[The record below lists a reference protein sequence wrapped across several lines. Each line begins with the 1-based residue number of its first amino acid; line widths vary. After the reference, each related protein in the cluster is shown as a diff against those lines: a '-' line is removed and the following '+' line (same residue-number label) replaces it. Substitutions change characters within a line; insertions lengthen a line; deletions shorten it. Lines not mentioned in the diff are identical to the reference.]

1 MINKIT
7 SEITTRW
14 GAFGGIL
21 GKEFKL
27 SLSPWIQFSP
37 STQEQTTENWW
48 TECVAGSH
56 WARFTVWELSC
67 TQTHPTDSNSGRR
80 PSSKLVRHLTGLAS
94 ISVSIGSTQQL
105 IWIWSLCPL
114 PFSISFLYYLSTH
127 SQSTR
132 KKITLTFACPPSPAG
147 SYCFLAELSWQKTAK
162 HPGWFLPHGMK
173 LYITAWPMWQS
184 HQANT
189 STLDVEQIRK
199 CVSWAGGRMVEFW
212 VTVSPWT
219 SHVLNA
225 LGVDEYLIAWLKVNK
240 AYGKT

>member
-114 PFSISFLYYLSTH
+114 PFSISFLLSFYSLSKHT
-127 SQSTR
+127 
-132 KKITLTFACPPSPAG
+132 KKNHFNICMPSISSG
-147 SYCFLAELSWQKTAK
+147 VLLFLGWIELAEDCKTPRMISASWDETV
-162 HPGWFLPHGMK
+162 HHSMT
-173 LYITAWPMWQS
+173 Y
-184 HQANT
+184 
-189 STLDVEQIRK
+189 
-199 CVSWAGGRMVEFW
+199 
-212 VTVSPWT
+212 VTVSPGQHQYSWCGT
-219 SHVLNA
+219 
-225 LGVDEYLIAWLKVNK
+225 D
-240 AYGKT
+240 